1 MPALIT
7 HHLFGEEAVTLLPE
21 GIVNNQ
27 EELLAFLLGNQ
38 GPDPFYLRS
47 LTIPEVADRCHR
59 LARAMH
65 DEKVAQAF
73 QALRDGVSH
82 LPEQDKTIGRA
93 FVLGLLA
100 HYMLDSRTHPFIFGQ
115 QDAIVSAGGLQD
127 AAHEVHGIIESD
139 LDTWTLWSMRH
150 LTILDVPAQDYLA
163 RTERI
168 DRVAGALFSATA
180 RQVFGLAVPA
190 DEFAGAVRNYELL
203 YRAIDPQE
211 SRRAHLLGAAERVI
225 RSHSMAQ
232 AMAHTA
238 LPSEEC
244 PSANLACHDWVNP
257 FTHVVSNASFPDLFY
272 DALGEWEL
280 VAEAYV
286 KGALEELDGHIGSLD
301 YRGRPLDA

>member
-47 LTIPEVADRCHR
+47 FTNPETADRCHQ

-65 DEKVAQAF
+65 AKKVTEAF
-73 QALRDGVSH
+73 LALREGVSH

-93 FVLGLLA
+93 FALGLLA
-100 HYMLDSRTHPFIFGQ
+100 HYMLDSRTHAFIFGQ
-115 QDAIVSAGGLQD
+115 QEAIVSAGNLQD

-168 DRVAGALFSATA
+168 DHVAGALFSATA
-180 RQVFGLAVPA
+180 RQVFGLTIPA
-190 DEFAGAVRNYELL
+190 GEFAGAVRNYELL
-203 YRAIDPQE
+203 YRAIDPLE
-211 SRRAHLLGAAERVI
+211 SRRVRILGAVERIV
-225 RSHSMAQ
+225 RDHSMSQ

-238 LPSEEC
+238 HPTEDC
-244 PSANLACHDWVNP
+244 PSANLARHDWVNP
-257 FTHVVSNASFPDLFY
+257 YTRAVSNASFPDLFF
-272 DALGEWEL
+272 DTLAEWEH
-280 VAEAYV
+280 VAETYI
-286 KGALEELDGHIGSLD
+286 KGEYEELGSYIGKVD
-301 YRGRPLDA
+301 YNGRPLDA